1 MREFLSEAPELAA
14 LRMLSSSLS
23 AVIELIDELHDGIVD
38 YDEQPD
44 VVVNTLK
51 QRLAACS
58 SALAVYQHRR
68 VADLFEAEAERRRAE
83 DDTPDDDIF

>member
-38 YDEQPD
+38 YDDRPD

-51 QRLAACS
+51 QWVRLFD
-58 SALAVYQHRR
+58 R
-68 VADLFEAEAERRRAE
+68 E
-83 DDTPDDDIF
+83 DGI